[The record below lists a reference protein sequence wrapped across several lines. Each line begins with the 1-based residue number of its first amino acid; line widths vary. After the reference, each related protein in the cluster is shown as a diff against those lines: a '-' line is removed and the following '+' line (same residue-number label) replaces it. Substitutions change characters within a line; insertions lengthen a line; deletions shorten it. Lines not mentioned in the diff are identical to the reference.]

1 MSCHQSSFTILAT
14 WVFFYHFRTR
24 VWLSL
29 HLFVICWL
37 WYFLDFSYFQWKF
50 IFLSLSFE
58 PELFSKRS
66 QIPNVLYN
74 KTSSFYR
81 INLKRLFL
89 INNLL
94 RVVQTCHM
102 KRIRQPVVFNT
113 CIKCTQ
119 IEKILSTPFYTANYA
134 GQNYLGFWYCW
145 RMSSTVRAVRL

>member
-81 INLKRLFL
+81 SKFKHSNGNNRIHMQMNVFISKFKL
-89 INNLL
+89 INSIIMSDLNLL
-94 RVVQTCHM
+94 KDRNILLV
-102 KRIRQPVVFNT
+102 ISFNDIT
-113 CIKCTQ
+113 
-119 IEKILSTPFYTANYA
+119 L
-134 GQNYLGFWYCW
+134 L
-145 RMSSTVRAVRL
+145 